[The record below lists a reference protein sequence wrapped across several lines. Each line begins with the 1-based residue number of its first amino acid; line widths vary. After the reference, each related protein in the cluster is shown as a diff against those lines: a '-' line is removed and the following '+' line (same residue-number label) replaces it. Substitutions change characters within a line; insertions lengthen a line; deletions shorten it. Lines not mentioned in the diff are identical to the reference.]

1 MLLNEWYNDVDYDTI
16 ETISWQRHLEEDYD
30 EDDDGNP
37 ISMMLYN
44 IEMTDSDGNT
54 SYFDNL
60 TEEELADELDN
71 FESGKDI
78 YKSIVND
85 TKDKGYENPKEFIN
99 TTPDN
104 INDINSVIKI
114 ASKIWQIVEYVPN
127 SRGYILPNGML
138 LYFGPNIDHMSIS
151 YITGMTIGRFVQ
163 LGAIRCGDN
172 SFELACPPTYEQ
184 KRSLY
189 KLIGGSKNNDI
200 YVDIVKYDLSQPISN
215 NSRQMKMYPD
225 TICSANYNNNN
236 PKLILNQIDNY
247 FQNGIKLGLSYGM
260 SLRGESKKYNKI
272 YRIVENI
279 VKKQLNEIVSP
290 VVWHFCWLDN
300 LLGILQSNSFKL
312 SKSNVDREQFPGV
325 TGFSSKRPY
334 YFCTTRSKSS
344 SDGYSDLVTNDNQ
357 EGFAR
362 IQFDGNALNNI
373 THSKASD
380 YFGERGEPHHGKR
393 AFFNAIKNGKQ
404 QYLNIHNKENERED
418 TIWYHKDKIENIN
431 KYIQRIDICVPN
443 EESFIENKNILF
455 EIDILCQKLNIPFF
469 FYNNVQDFDKQ
480 NTNTMNNKLFNESY
494 LRLTEDEEHST
505 EKIKPTTEWMTKWY
519 DIMNKRLFNG
529 ELGAC
534 ILRPFT
540 TGKGSNGRTLG
551 WFKITASNI
560 KVERST
566 RRIFKSD
573 YYSRQYVDRSS
584 FPSICKPCIELNANY
599 SAPEDS
605 WLNTLVHEMC
615 HYYTYMYG
623 YAPKQGHGP
632 EFREIGAIVSSKSN
646 GLITIQRLASA
657 EEMTHFDLDADIKQ
671 KNQERL
677 DRKKS
682 KLNVCVIILDNKQV
696 RLVTTTSMKLVDEI
710 ANLHNTKNDTL
721 YFGCCHELGL
731 VELLYSKGYR
741 SSMRTYRYWDIS
753 NASWLNILPEY
764 QWNKVIGKCATMEEA
779 LGLENKDEN
788 QPSLAV
794 ANNNKQEETHLG
806 YHIIKD
812 GTGYNLYNTE
822 TKHKTFGNPVEK
834 IWFDNEQNLFCFK
847 NGKFTFIGTPGH
859 WQKYNVQENINRKNM
874 DENTDKIKEAIRKK
888 LQEMID
894 EKINGNGEADSISI
908 SPDMNLGLESPFEIM
923 Q

>member
-1 MLLNEWYNDVDYDTI
+1 MLLNEWYNEVDYDAI

-30 EDDDGNP
+30 EDDEGNP

-71 FESGKDI
+71 FESGEDI

-260 SLRGESKKYNKI
+260 SLRGESKKYNKL

-279 VKKQLNEIVSP
+279 VKKQL
-290 VVWHFCWLDN
+290 
-300 LLGILQSNSFKL
+300 
-312 SKSNVDREQFPGV
+312 
-325 TGFSSKRPY
+325 
-334 YFCTTRSKSS
+334 
-344 SDGYSDLVTNDNQ
+344 
-357 EGFAR
+357 
-362 IQFDGNALNNI
+362 
-373 THSKASD
+373 
-380 YFGERGEPHHGKR
+380 
-393 AFFNAIKNGKQ
+393 
-404 QYLNIHNKENERED
+404 
-418 TIWYHKDKIENIN
+418 
-431 KYIQRIDICVPN
+431 
-443 EESFIENKNILF
+443 
-455 EIDILCQKLNIPFF
+455 F

-480 NTNTMNNKLFNESY
+480 NTNTMNSKLFNESY

-519 DIMNKRLFNG
+519 DIMNQRLFNG

-560 KVERST
+560 KVDRST

-657 EEMTHFDLDADIKQ
+657 EEMTHFDLDANIKQ

-682 KLNVCVIILDNKQV
+682 NLNVCVIILDNKQV

-710 ANLHNTKNDTL
+710 ANLHNTKNDAL
-721 YFGCCHELGL
+721 YFGCSHKTGL
-731 VELLYSKGYR
+731 VDLLYSKGYR

-806 YHIIKD
+806 YNIIKD

-822 TKHKTFGNPVEK
+822 TKRKTFSNPVKK

-847 NGKFTFIGTPGH
+847 NSKFTFIGTPGH
-859 WQKYNVQENINRKNM
+859 WQKYNVQENINHKNM
-874 DENTDKIKEAIRKK
+874 DKNTDKIKEAIRKK

-923 Q
+923 

>member
-1 MLLNEWYNDVDYDTI
+1 MLLNESYNDVDYDAI

-30 EDDDGNP
+30 EDDEGNP

-71 FESGKDI
+71 FESGEDI

-225 TICSANYNNNN
+225 TICSAIYNNSN

-247 FQNGIKLGLSYGM
+247 FQNGIKLGLSSGM
-260 SLRGESKKYNKI
+260 SLRGENKKYNKI

-279 VKKQLNEIVSP
+279 VKKQL
-290 VVWHFCWLDN
+290 
-300 LLGILQSNSFKL
+300 
-312 SKSNVDREQFPGV
+312 
-325 TGFSSKRPY
+325 
-334 YFCTTRSKSS
+334 
-344 SDGYSDLVTNDNQ
+344 
-357 EGFAR
+357 
-362 IQFDGNALNNI
+362 
-373 THSKASD
+373 
-380 YFGERGEPHHGKR
+380 
-393 AFFNAIKNGKQ
+393 
-404 QYLNIHNKENERED
+404 
-418 TIWYHKDKIENIN
+418 
-431 KYIQRIDICVPN
+431 
-443 EESFIENKNILF
+443 
-455 EIDILCQKLNIPFF
+455 F
-469 FYNNVQDFDKQ
+469 FYNSVQDFDKQ

-519 DIMNKRLFNG
+519 DIMNQRLFNG

-560 KVERST
+560 KVDRST

-573 YYSRQYVDRSS
+573 YYSRQYVDKSS

-657 EEMTHFDLDADIKQ
+657 EEMTHFDLDANIKQ

-682 KLNVCVIILDNKQV
+682 NLNVYVIILDNKQV

-721 YFGCCHELGL
+721 YFGCSHETGL
-731 VELLYSKGYR
+731 VDLLYSKGYR

-764 QWNKVIGKCATMEEA
+764 QWYKVIGKCATMEEA

-806 YHIIKD
+806 YNIIKD

-822 TKHKTFGNPVEK
+822 TKRKTFSNPVKK

-847 NGKFTFIGTPGH
+847 NSKFTFIGTPGH
-859 WQKYNVQENINRKNM
+859 WQKYNVQENINHKNM
-874 DENTDKIKEAIRKK
+874 DKNTDKIKEAIRKK

-923 Q
+923 

>member
-1 MLLNEWYNDVDYDTI
+1 MLLNEWYNEVDYDAI

-30 EDDDGNP
+30 EDDEGNP

-54 SYFDNL
+54 SYFVNL

-71 FESGKDI
+71 FESGEDI

-127 SRGYILPNGML
+127 SRGYILPNGTL

-247 FQNGIKLGLSYGM
+247 FQNGIKLGLSSGM
-260 SLRGESKKYNKI
+260 SLRGENKKYNKI

-279 VKKQLNEIVSP
+279 VKKQL
-290 VVWHFCWLDN
+290 
-300 LLGILQSNSFKL
+300 
-312 SKSNVDREQFPGV
+312 
-325 TGFSSKRPY
+325 
-334 YFCTTRSKSS
+334 
-344 SDGYSDLVTNDNQ
+344 
-357 EGFAR
+357 
-362 IQFDGNALNNI
+362 
-373 THSKASD
+373 
-380 YFGERGEPHHGKR
+380 
-393 AFFNAIKNGKQ
+393 
-404 QYLNIHNKENERED
+404 
-418 TIWYHKDKIENIN
+418 
-431 KYIQRIDICVPN
+431 
-443 EESFIENKNILF
+443 
-455 EIDILCQKLNIPFF
+455 F
-469 FYNNVQDFDKQ
+469 FYNSVQDFDKQ

-560 KVERST
+560 KVDRST

-682 KLNVCVIILDNKQV
+682 NLNVCVIILDNKQV

-710 ANLHNTKNDTL
+710 ANLHNTKNNTL
-721 YFGCCHELGL
+721 YFGCSHETGL

-753 NASWLNILPEY
+753 NAPWLNILPEY
-764 QWNKVIGKCATMEEA
+764 QWNKVIGKCATMREA

-822 TKHKTFGNPVEK
+822 TKRKTFGNPVEK

-859 WQKYNVQENINRKNM
+859 WQKYNVQENIKRKNM
-874 DENTDKIKEAIRKK
+874 EENKQRKINRKTDYLNKIVREAIEKVIAEK
-888 LQEMID
+888 TND
-894 EKINGNGEADSISI
+894 EDNSVAI

>member
-1 MLLNEWYNDVDYDTI
+1 MLLNEWYNEVDYDAI

-30 EDDDGNP
+30 EDDEGNP

-71 FESGKDI
+71 FESGEDI

-225 TICSANYNNNN
+225 TICSANYNNSN

-247 FQNGIKLGLSYGM
+247 FQNGIKLGLSSGM
-260 SLRGESKKYNKI
+260 SLRGENKKYNKL

-279 VKKQLNEIVSP
+279 VKKQL
-290 VVWHFCWLDN
+290 
-300 LLGILQSNSFKL
+300 
-312 SKSNVDREQFPGV
+312 
-325 TGFSSKRPY
+325 
-334 YFCTTRSKSS
+334 
-344 SDGYSDLVTNDNQ
+344 
-357 EGFAR
+357 
-362 IQFDGNALNNI
+362 
-373 THSKASD
+373 
-380 YFGERGEPHHGKR
+380 
-393 AFFNAIKNGKQ
+393 
-404 QYLNIHNKENERED
+404 
-418 TIWYHKDKIENIN
+418 
-431 KYIQRIDICVPN
+431 
-443 EESFIENKNILF
+443 
-455 EIDILCQKLNIPFF
+455 F

-560 KVERST
+560 KVDRST

-682 KLNVCVIILDNKQV
+682 NLNVCVIILDNKQV

-721 YFGCCHELGL
+721 YFGCSHETGL

-764 QWNKVIGKCATMEEA
+764 QWIKVIGKCATMEEA

-788 QPSLAV
+788 HPSLAV

-806 YHIIKD
+806 YNIIKD

-822 TKHKTFGNPVEK
+822 TKRKTFGNPVEK

-859 WQKYNVQENINRKNM
+859 WQKYNVQENINHKNM
-874 DENTDKIKEAIRKK
+874 DKNTDKIKEAIRKK

-923 Q
+923 

>member
-1 MLLNEWYNDVDYDTI
+1 MLLNEWYNDVDYDAI

-30 EDDDGNP
+30 EDDEGNP

-71 FESGKDI
+71 FESGEDI
-78 YKSIVND
+78 YQSIVND

-225 TICSANYNNNN
+225 TICSANYNNSN

-247 FQNGIKLGLSYGM
+247 FQNGIKLGLSSGM
-260 SLRGESKKYNKI
+260 SLRGENKKYNKI

-279 VKKQLNEIVSP
+279 VKKQL
-290 VVWHFCWLDN
+290 
-300 LLGILQSNSFKL
+300 
-312 SKSNVDREQFPGV
+312 
-325 TGFSSKRPY
+325 
-334 YFCTTRSKSS
+334 
-344 SDGYSDLVTNDNQ
+344 
-357 EGFAR
+357 
-362 IQFDGNALNNI
+362 
-373 THSKASD
+373 
-380 YFGERGEPHHGKR
+380 
-393 AFFNAIKNGKQ
+393 
-404 QYLNIHNKENERED
+404 
-418 TIWYHKDKIENIN
+418 
-431 KYIQRIDICVPN
+431 
-443 EESFIENKNILF
+443 
-455 EIDILCQKLNIPFF
+455 F

-480 NTNTMNNKLFNESY
+480 HTNTMNNKLFNESY

-560 KVERST
+560 KVDRST

-682 KLNVCVIILDNKQV
+682 NLNVCVIILDNKQV

-721 YFGCCHELGL
+721 YFGCSHETGL

-794 ANNNKQEETHLG
+794 ANNKQEETHLG
-806 YHIIKD
+806 YNIIKD

-822 TKHKTFGNPVEK
+822 TKRKTFGNPVEK

-859 WQKYNVQENINRKNM
+859 WQKYNVQENINHKNM
-874 DENTDKIKEAIRKK
+874 DKNTDKIKEAIRKK

>member
-1 MLLNEWYNDVDYDTI
+1 MLLNEWYNDVDYDAI

-30 EDDDGNP
+30 EDDEGNP

-71 FESGKDI
+71 FESGEDI

-200 YVDIVKYDLSQPISN
+200 YVDIVKYDLSQPVSN

-225 TICSANYNNNN
+225 TICSAIYNNSN

-247 FQNGIKLGLSYGM
+247 FQNGIKLGLSSGM
-260 SLRGESKKYNKI
+260 SLRGENKKYNKI

-279 VKKQLNEIVSP
+279 VKKQL
-290 VVWHFCWLDN
+290 
-300 LLGILQSNSFKL
+300 
-312 SKSNVDREQFPGV
+312 
-325 TGFSSKRPY
+325 
-334 YFCTTRSKSS
+334 
-344 SDGYSDLVTNDNQ
+344 
-357 EGFAR
+357 
-362 IQFDGNALNNI
+362 
-373 THSKASD
+373 
-380 YFGERGEPHHGKR
+380 
-393 AFFNAIKNGKQ
+393 
-404 QYLNIHNKENERED
+404 
-418 TIWYHKDKIENIN
+418 
-431 KYIQRIDICVPN
+431 
-443 EESFIENKNILF
+443 
-455 EIDILCQKLNIPFF
+455 F
-469 FYNNVQDFDKQ
+469 FYNSVQDFDKQ

-560 KVERST
+560 KVDRST

-682 KLNVCVIILDNKQV
+682 NLNVCVIILDNKQV

-721 YFGCCHELGL
+721 YFGCSHETGL

-788 QPSLAV
+788 HPSLAV

-834 IWFDNEQNLFCFK
+834 IWFDNGQNLFYFK

-859 WQKYNVQENINRKNM
+859 WQKYNVQENINHKNM
-874 DENTDKIKEAIRKK
+874 DKNTDKIKEAIRKK

-908 SPDMNLGLESPFEIM
+908 SPDMNLGLE
-923 Q
+923 

>member
-1 MLLNEWYNDVDYDTI
+1 MLLNEWYNEVDYDAI

-30 EDDDGNP
+30 EDDEGNP

-71 FESGKDI
+71 FVSGEDI

-184 KRSLY
+184 KRSLF

-225 TICSANYNNNN
+225 TICSAIYNNSN

-247 FQNGIKLGLSYGM
+247 FQNGIKLGLSSGM
-260 SLRGESKKYNKI
+260 SLRGENKKYNKI

-279 VKKQLNEIVSP
+279 VKKQL
-290 VVWHFCWLDN
+290 
-300 LLGILQSNSFKL
+300 
-312 SKSNVDREQFPGV
+312 
-325 TGFSSKRPY
+325 
-334 YFCTTRSKSS
+334 
-344 SDGYSDLVTNDNQ
+344 
-357 EGFAR
+357 
-362 IQFDGNALNNI
+362 
-373 THSKASD
+373 
-380 YFGERGEPHHGKR
+380 
-393 AFFNAIKNGKQ
+393 
-404 QYLNIHNKENERED
+404 
-418 TIWYHKDKIENIN
+418 
-431 KYIQRIDICVPN
+431 
-443 EESFIENKNILF
+443 
-455 EIDILCQKLNIPFF
+455 F
-469 FYNNVQDFDKQ
+469 FYNSVQDFDKQ

-560 KVERST
+560 KVDRST

-682 KLNVCVIILDNKQV
+682 NLNVCVIILDNKQV

-710 ANLHNTKNDTL
+710 ANLHNTKNNTL
-721 YFGCCHELGL
+721 YFGCSHETGL

-764 QWNKVIGKCATMEEA
+764 QWIKVIGKCATMEEA

-788 QPSLAV
+788 HPSLAV

-806 YHIIKD
+806 YNIIKD

-822 TKHKTFGNPVEK
+822 TKRKTFGNPVEK

-859 WQKYNVQENINRKNM
+859 WQKYNVQENINHKNM
-874 DENTDKIKEAIRKK
+874 DKNTDKIKEAIRKK
-888 LQEMID
+888 LREMID

>member
-1 MLLNEWYNDVDYDTI
+1 MLLNEWYNDVDYDAI
-16 ETISWQRHLEEDYD
+16 ETISWQRHLEEDCD
-30 EDDDGNP
+30 EDDEGNP

-71 FESGKDI
+71 FESGEDI

-99 TTPDN
+99 TTPDD

-279 VKKQLNEIVSP
+279 VKKQL
-290 VVWHFCWLDN
+290 
-300 LLGILQSNSFKL
+300 
-312 SKSNVDREQFPGV
+312 
-325 TGFSSKRPY
+325 
-334 YFCTTRSKSS
+334 
-344 SDGYSDLVTNDNQ
+344 
-357 EGFAR
+357 
-362 IQFDGNALNNI
+362 
-373 THSKASD
+373 
-380 YFGERGEPHHGKR
+380 
-393 AFFNAIKNGKQ
+393 
-404 QYLNIHNKENERED
+404 
-418 TIWYHKDKIENIN
+418 
-431 KYIQRIDICVPN
+431 
-443 EESFIENKNILF
+443 
-455 EIDILCQKLNIPFF
+455 F
-469 FYNNVQDFDKQ
+469 FYNSVQDFDKQ

-519 DIMNKRLFNG
+519 DIMNQRLFNG

-560 KVERST
+560 KVDRST

-682 KLNVCVIILDNKQV
+682 NLNVCVIILDNKQV

-710 ANLHNTKNDTL
+710 ANLHNTKNNTL
-721 YFGCCHELGL
+721 YFGCSHETGL

-822 TKHKTFGNPVEK
+822 TKRKTFGNPVEK

-859 WQKYNVQENINRKNM
+859 WQKYNVQENINHKNM
-874 DENTDKIKEAIRKK
+874 DKNTDKIKEAIRKK

-923 Q
+923 

>member
-1 MLLNEWYNDVDYDTI
+1 MLLNEWYNEVDYDAI

-30 EDDDGNP
+30 EDDEGNP

-71 FESGKDI
+71 FERGEDI

-247 FQNGIKLGLSYGM
+247 FQNGIKLGLSSGM
-260 SLRGESKKYNKI
+260 SLRGENKKYNKI
-272 YRIVENI
+272 YHMVENI
-279 VKKQLNEIVSP
+279 VKKQL
-290 VVWHFCWLDN
+290 
-300 LLGILQSNSFKL
+300 
-312 SKSNVDREQFPGV
+312 
-325 TGFSSKRPY
+325 
-334 YFCTTRSKSS
+334 
-344 SDGYSDLVTNDNQ
+344 
-357 EGFAR
+357 
-362 IQFDGNALNNI
+362 
-373 THSKASD
+373 
-380 YFGERGEPHHGKR
+380 
-393 AFFNAIKNGKQ
+393 
-404 QYLNIHNKENERED
+404 
-418 TIWYHKDKIENIN
+418 
-431 KYIQRIDICVPN
+431 
-443 EESFIENKNILF
+443 
-455 EIDILCQKLNIPFF
+455 F
-469 FYNNVQDFDKQ
+469 FYNSVQDFDKQ

-505 EKIKPTTEWMTKWY
+505 EKMKPTTEWMTKWY

-560 KVERST
+560 KVDRST

-682 KLNVCVIILDNKQV
+682 NLNVCVIILDNKQV

-721 YFGCCHELGL
+721 YFGCSHETGL

-788 QPSLAV
+788 HPSLAV

-806 YHIIKD
+806 YNIIKD

-822 TKHKTFGNPVEK
+822 TKRKTFGNPVEK

-859 WQKYNVQENINRKNM
+859 WQKYNVQENINHKNM
-874 DENTDKIKEAIRKK
+874 DKNTDKIKEAIRKK
-888 LQEMID
+888 LREMID

>member
-1 MLLNEWYNDVDYDTI
+1 MLLNEWYNEVDYDAI

-30 EDDDGNP
+30 EDDEGNP

-71 FESGKDI
+71 FESGEDI

-215 NSRQMKMYPD
+215 NSHQMKMYPD
-225 TICSANYNNNN
+225 TICSANYNNSN

-247 FQNGIKLGLSYGM
+247 FQNGIKLGLSSGM
-260 SLRGESKKYNKI
+260 SLRGENKKYNKI

-279 VKKQLNEIVSP
+279 VKKQL
-290 VVWHFCWLDN
+290 
-300 LLGILQSNSFKL
+300 
-312 SKSNVDREQFPGV
+312 
-325 TGFSSKRPY
+325 
-334 YFCTTRSKSS
+334 
-344 SDGYSDLVTNDNQ
+344 
-357 EGFAR
+357 
-362 IQFDGNALNNI
+362 
-373 THSKASD
+373 
-380 YFGERGEPHHGKR
+380 
-393 AFFNAIKNGKQ
+393 
-404 QYLNIHNKENERED
+404 
-418 TIWYHKDKIENIN
+418 
-431 KYIQRIDICVPN
+431 
-443 EESFIENKNILF
+443 
-455 EIDILCQKLNIPFF
+455 F
-469 FYNNVQDFDKQ
+469 FYNSVQDFDKQ

-560 KVERST
+560 KVDRST

-657 EEMTHFDLDADIKQ
+657 EEMTHFDLDANIKQ

-682 KLNVCVIILDNKQV
+682 NLNVCVIILDNKQV

-721 YFGCCHELGL
+721 YFGCSHETGL

-788 QPSLAV
+788 HPSLAV

-806 YHIIKD
+806 YNIIKD

-822 TKHKTFGNPVEK
+822 TKRKTFGNPVEK

-859 WQKYNVQENINRKNM
+859 WQKYNVQENINHKNM
-874 DENTDKIKEAIRKK
+874 DKNTDKIKEAIRKK

>member
-1 MLLNEWYNDVDYDTI
+1 MLLNESYNDVDYDAI

-30 EDDDGNP
+30 EDDEGNT

-71 FESGKDI
+71 FESGEDI

-104 INDINSVIKI
+104 INDINSVIEI

-225 TICSANYNNNN
+225 TICSAIYNNSN

-247 FQNGIKLGLSYGM
+247 FQNGIKLGLSSGM

-279 VKKQLNEIVSP
+279 VKKQL
-290 VVWHFCWLDN
+290 
-300 LLGILQSNSFKL
+300 
-312 SKSNVDREQFPGV
+312 
-325 TGFSSKRPY
+325 
-334 YFCTTRSKSS
+334 
-344 SDGYSDLVTNDNQ
+344 
-357 EGFAR
+357 
-362 IQFDGNALNNI
+362 
-373 THSKASD
+373 
-380 YFGERGEPHHGKR
+380 
-393 AFFNAIKNGKQ
+393 
-404 QYLNIHNKENERED
+404 
-418 TIWYHKDKIENIN
+418 
-431 KYIQRIDICVPN
+431 
-443 EESFIENKNILF
+443 
-455 EIDILCQKLNIPFF
+455 F

-480 NTNTMNNKLFNESY
+480 NTNTMNSKLFNESY

-519 DIMNKRLFNG
+519 DIMNQRLFNG

-560 KVERST
+560 KVDRST

-657 EEMTHFDLDADIKQ
+657 EEMTHFDLDANIKQ

-682 KLNVCVIILDNKQV
+682 NLNVCVIILDNKQV

-721 YFGCCHELGL
+721 YFGCSHETGL
-731 VELLYSKGYR
+731 VDLLYSKGYR

-812 GTGYNLYNTE
+812 GTGYNLYSTE
-822 TKHKTFGNPVEK
+822 TKHKTFGHPVEK

-859 WQKYNVQENINRKNM
+859 WQKYNVQENINHKNM
-874 DENTDKIKEAIRKK
+874 DKNTDKIKEAIRKK

-923 Q
+923 

>member
-1 MLLNEWYNDVDYDTI
+1 MLLNEWYNEVDYDAI

-30 EDDDGNP
+30 EDDEGNP

-71 FESGKDI
+71 FESGEDI

-279 VKKQLNEIVSP
+279 VKKQL
-290 VVWHFCWLDN
+290 
-300 LLGILQSNSFKL
+300 
-312 SKSNVDREQFPGV
+312 
-325 TGFSSKRPY
+325 
-334 YFCTTRSKSS
+334 
-344 SDGYSDLVTNDNQ
+344 
-357 EGFAR
+357 
-362 IQFDGNALNNI
+362 
-373 THSKASD
+373 
-380 YFGERGEPHHGKR
+380 
-393 AFFNAIKNGKQ
+393 
-404 QYLNIHNKENERED
+404 
-418 TIWYHKDKIENIN
+418 
-431 KYIQRIDICVPN
+431 
-443 EESFIENKNILF
+443 
-455 EIDILCQKLNIPFF
+455 F
-469 FYNNVQDFDKQ
+469 FYNSVQDFDKQ

-494 LRLTEDEEHST
+494 LRLSEDEEHST

-560 KVERST
+560 KVDRST

-682 KLNVCVIILDNKQV
+682 NLNVCVIILDNKQV

-721 YFGCCHELGL
+721 YFGCSHETGL

-788 QPSLAV
+788 HPSLAV

-806 YHIIKD
+806 YNIIKD

-822 TKHKTFGNPVEK
+822 TKHKTFGHPVEK

-859 WQKYNVQENINRKNM
+859 WQKYNVQENINHKNM
-874 DENTDKIKEAIRKK
+874 DKNTDKIKEAIRKK

>member
-1 MLLNEWYNDVDYDTI
+1 MLLNEWYNEVDYDAI

-30 EDDDGNP
+30 EDDEGNP

-71 FESGKDI
+71 FESGEDI

-104 INDINSVIKI
+104 INDINSVIEI

-200 YVDIVKYDLSQPISN
+200 YVDIVKYDLSQPVSN

-225 TICSANYNNNN
+225 TICSAIYNNNN

-247 FQNGIKLGLSYGM
+247 FQNGIKLGLSSGM
-260 SLRGESKKYNKI
+260 SLRGENKKYNKI

-279 VKKQLNEIVSP
+279 VKKQL
-290 VVWHFCWLDN
+290 
-300 LLGILQSNSFKL
+300 
-312 SKSNVDREQFPGV
+312 
-325 TGFSSKRPY
+325 
-334 YFCTTRSKSS
+334 
-344 SDGYSDLVTNDNQ
+344 
-357 EGFAR
+357 
-362 IQFDGNALNNI
+362 
-373 THSKASD
+373 
-380 YFGERGEPHHGKR
+380 
-393 AFFNAIKNGKQ
+393 
-404 QYLNIHNKENERED
+404 
-418 TIWYHKDKIENIN
+418 
-431 KYIQRIDICVPN
+431 
-443 EESFIENKNILF
+443 
-455 EIDILCQKLNIPFF
+455 F

-573 YYSRQYVDRSS
+573 YYSKRYVDRSS

-599 SAPEDS
+599 SAPENS

-682 KLNVCVIILDNKQV
+682 NLNVCVIILDNKQV

-721 YFGCCHELGL
+721 YFGCSHETGL

-812 GTGYNLYNTE
+812 GTGYNLYNT
-822 TKHKTFGNPVEK
+822 KQNIRLLAIQLRRYGLIMSKIYFVLKTVS
-834 IWFDNEQNLFCFK
+834 L
-847 NGKFTFIGTPGH
+847 
-859 WQKYNVQENINRKNM
+859 
-874 DENTDKIKEAIRKK
+874 
-888 LQEMID
+888 L
-894 EKINGNGEADSISI
+894 S
-908 SPDMNLGLESPFEIM
+908 
-923 Q
+923 

>member
-1 MLLNEWYNDVDYDTI
+1 MLLNESYNDVDYDAI

-30 EDDDGNP
+30 EDDEGNP

-71 FESGKDI
+71 FESGEDI
-78 YKSIVND
+78 YKSIVTD

-104 INDINSVIKI
+104 INDINSVIEI

-200 YVDIVKYDLSQPISN
+200 YVDIVKYDLSQPVSN

-225 TICSANYNNNN
+225 TICSANYNNSN

-247 FQNGIKLGLSYGM
+247 FQNGIKLGLSSGM
-260 SLRGESKKYNKI
+260 SLRGENKKYNKI

-279 VKKQLNEIVSP
+279 VKKQL
-290 VVWHFCWLDN
+290 FL
-300 LLGILQSNSFKL
+300 
-312 SKSNVDREQFPGV
+312 
-325 TGFSSKRPY
+325 
-334 YFCTTRSKSS
+334 
-344 SDGYSDLVTNDNQ
+344 
-357 EGFAR
+357 
-362 IQFDGNALNNI
+362 
-373 THSKASD
+373 
-380 YFGERGEPHHGKR
+380 
-393 AFFNAIKNGKQ
+393 
-404 QYLNIHNKENERED
+404 
-418 TIWYHKDKIENIN
+418 
-431 KYIQRIDICVPN
+431 
-443 EESFIENKNILF
+443 
-455 EIDILCQKLNIPFF
+455 
-469 FYNNVQDFDKQ
+469 YNNVQDFDKQ
-480 NTNTMNNKLFNESY
+480 HTNTMNNKLFNESY

-519 DIMNKRLFNG
+519 DIMNQRLFNG

-560 KVERST
+560 KVDRST

-657 EEMTHFDLDADIKQ
+657 EEMTHFDLDANIKQ

-682 KLNVCVIILDNKQV
+682 NLNVCVIILDNKQV

-721 YFGCCHELGL
+721 YFGCSHETGL
-731 VELLYSKGYR
+731 VDLLYSKGYR

-812 GTGYNLYNTE
+812 GTGYNLYSTE
-822 TKHKTFGNPVEK
+822 TKHKTFGHPVEK

-859 WQKYNVQENINRKNM
+859 WQKYNVQENINHKNM
-874 DENTDKIKEAIRKK
+874 DKNTDKIKEAIRKK

-923 Q
+923 

>member
-1 MLLNEWYNDVDYDTI
+1 MLLNEWYNEVDYDAI

-30 EDDDGNP
+30 EDDEGNP

-71 FESGKDI
+71 FESGEDI

-279 VKKQLNEIVSP
+279 VKKQL
-290 VVWHFCWLDN
+290 
-300 LLGILQSNSFKL
+300 
-312 SKSNVDREQFPGV
+312 
-325 TGFSSKRPY
+325 
-334 YFCTTRSKSS
+334 
-344 SDGYSDLVTNDNQ
+344 
-357 EGFAR
+357 
-362 IQFDGNALNNI
+362 
-373 THSKASD
+373 
-380 YFGERGEPHHGKR
+380 
-393 AFFNAIKNGKQ
+393 
-404 QYLNIHNKENERED
+404 
-418 TIWYHKDKIENIN
+418 
-431 KYIQRIDICVPN
+431 
-443 EESFIENKNILF
+443 
-455 EIDILCQKLNIPFF
+455 F
-469 FYNNVQDFDKQ
+469 FYNSVQDFDKQ
-480 NTNTMNNKLFNESY
+480 NTNTMNNKLSNESY

-529 ELGAC
+529 ELGDC

-560 KVERST
+560 KVDRST

-599 SAPEDS
+599 SASEDS

-682 KLNVCVIILDNKQV
+682 NLNVCVIILDNKQV

-721 YFGCCHELGL
+721 YFGCSHETGL

-788 QPSLAV
+788 HPSLAV

-806 YHIIKD
+806 YNIIKD

-822 TKHKTFGNPVEK
+822 TKRKTFGNPVEK

-859 WQKYNVQENINRKNM
+859 WQKYNVQENINHKNM
-874 DENTDKIKEAIRKK
+874 DKNTDKIKEAIRKK

>member
-1 MLLNEWYNDVDYDTI
+1 MFLNEWYNEVDYDAI
-16 ETISWQRHLEEDYD
+16 ETISWQRHLKEDYD
-30 EDDDGNP
+30 EDDEGNP

-71 FESGKDI
+71 FESGEDI

-104 INDINSVIKI
+104 INDINSVIEI

-247 FQNGIKLGLSYGM
+247 FQNGIKLGLSSGM
-260 SLRGESKKYNKI
+260 SLRGENKKYNKI

-279 VKKQLNEIVSP
+279 VKKQL
-290 VVWHFCWLDN
+290 
-300 LLGILQSNSFKL
+300 
-312 SKSNVDREQFPGV
+312 
-325 TGFSSKRPY
+325 
-334 YFCTTRSKSS
+334 
-344 SDGYSDLVTNDNQ
+344 
-357 EGFAR
+357 
-362 IQFDGNALNNI
+362 
-373 THSKASD
+373 
-380 YFGERGEPHHGKR
+380 
-393 AFFNAIKNGKQ
+393 
-404 QYLNIHNKENERED
+404 
-418 TIWYHKDKIENIN
+418 
-431 KYIQRIDICVPN
+431 
-443 EESFIENKNILF
+443 
-455 EIDILCQKLNIPFF
+455 F
-469 FYNNVQDFDKQ
+469 FYNSVQDFDKQ

-519 DIMNKRLFNG
+519 DIMNQRLFNG

-560 KVERST
+560 KVDRST

-657 EEMTHFDLDADIKQ
+657 EEMTHFDLDANIKQ

-682 KLNVCVIILDNKQV
+682 NLNVCVIILDNKQV

-721 YFGCCHELGL
+721 YFGCSHETGL

-812 GTGYNLYNTE
+812 GTGYNLYSTE
-822 TKHKTFGNPVEK
+822 TKHMTFGHPVEK

-859 WQKYNVQENINRKNM
+859 WQKYNVQENINHKNM
-874 DENTDKIKEAIRKK
+874 DKNTDKIKEAIRKK

>member
-1 MLLNEWYNDVDYDTI
+1 MLLNEWYNDVDYDAI

-30 EDDDGNP
+30 EDDEGNP

-71 FESGKDI
+71 FESGEDI

-85 TKDKGYENPKEFIN
+85 TKNKGYENPKEFIN

-225 TICSANYNNNN
+225 TICSAIYNNNN

-247 FQNGIKLGLSYGM
+247 FQNGIKLGLSSGM
-260 SLRGESKKYNKI
+260 SLRGENKKYNKI

-279 VKKQLNEIVSP
+279 VKKQL
-290 VVWHFCWLDN
+290 
-300 LLGILQSNSFKL
+300 
-312 SKSNVDREQFPGV
+312 
-325 TGFSSKRPY
+325 
-334 YFCTTRSKSS
+334 
-344 SDGYSDLVTNDNQ
+344 
-357 EGFAR
+357 
-362 IQFDGNALNNI
+362 
-373 THSKASD
+373 
-380 YFGERGEPHHGKR
+380 
-393 AFFNAIKNGKQ
+393 
-404 QYLNIHNKENERED
+404 
-418 TIWYHKDKIENIN
+418 
-431 KYIQRIDICVPN
+431 
-443 EESFIENKNILF
+443 
-455 EIDILCQKLNIPFF
+455 
-469 FYNNVQDFDKQ
+469 
-480 NTNTMNNKLFNESY
+480 NESY

-560 KVERST
+560 KVDRST

-682 KLNVCVIILDNKQV
+682 NLNVCVIILDNKQV

-710 ANLHNTKNDTL
+710 ANLHNTKNNTL
-721 YFGCCHELGL
+721 YFGCSHETGL
-731 VELLYSKGYR
+731 VDLLYSKGYR

-764 QWNKVIGKCATMEEA
+764 QWNKVIGKCATIEEA

-788 QPSLAV
+788 HPSLAV

-822 TKHKTFGNPVEK
+822 TKRKTFGNPVEK

-859 WQKYNVQENINRKNM
+859 WQKYNVQENINHKNM
-874 DENTDKIKEAIRKK
+874 DKNTDKIKEAIRKK
-888 LQEMID
+888 LREIID

-923 Q
+923 

>member
-1 MLLNEWYNDVDYDTI
+1 MLLNEWYNEVDYDAI

-30 EDDDGNP
+30 EDDEGNP

-71 FESGKDI
+71 FERGEVI

-247 FQNGIKLGLSYGM
+247 FQNGIKLGLSSGM
-260 SLRGESKKYNKI
+260 SLRGENKKYNKI

-279 VKKQLNEIVSP
+279 VKKQL
-290 VVWHFCWLDN
+290 
-300 LLGILQSNSFKL
+300 
-312 SKSNVDREQFPGV
+312 
-325 TGFSSKRPY
+325 
-334 YFCTTRSKSS
+334 
-344 SDGYSDLVTNDNQ
+344 
-357 EGFAR
+357 
-362 IQFDGNALNNI
+362 
-373 THSKASD
+373 
-380 YFGERGEPHHGKR
+380 
-393 AFFNAIKNGKQ
+393 
-404 QYLNIHNKENERED
+404 
-418 TIWYHKDKIENIN
+418 
-431 KYIQRIDICVPN
+431 
-443 EESFIENKNILF
+443 
-455 EIDILCQKLNIPFF
+455 F

-480 NTNTMNNKLFNESY
+480 HTNTMNNKLFNESY

-560 KVERST
+560 KVDRST

-657 EEMTHFDLDADIKQ
+657 EEMTHFDLDANIKQ

-682 KLNVCVIILDNKQV
+682 NLNVCVIILDNKQV

-721 YFGCCHELGL
+721 YFGCSHETGL
-731 VELLYSKGYR
+731 VDLLYSKGYR

-764 QWNKVIGKCATMEEA
+764 QWIKVIGKCATMEEA

-806 YHIIKD
+806 YNIIKD

-822 TKHKTFGNPVEK
+822 TKRKTFGNPVEK

-859 WQKYNVQENINRKNM
+859 WQKYNVQENINHKNM
-874 DENTDKIKEAIRKK
+874 DKNTDKIKEAIRKK

-923 Q
+923 

>member
-1 MLLNEWYNDVDYDTI
+1 MLLNEWYNEVDYDAI

-30 EDDDGNP
+30 EDDEGNP

-71 FESGKDI
+71 FESGEDI

-279 VKKQLNEIVSP
+279 VKKQL
-290 VVWHFCWLDN
+290 
-300 LLGILQSNSFKL
+300 
-312 SKSNVDREQFPGV
+312 
-325 TGFSSKRPY
+325 
-334 YFCTTRSKSS
+334 
-344 SDGYSDLVTNDNQ
+344 
-357 EGFAR
+357 
-362 IQFDGNALNNI
+362 
-373 THSKASD
+373 
-380 YFGERGEPHHGKR
+380 
-393 AFFNAIKNGKQ
+393 
-404 QYLNIHNKENERED
+404 
-418 TIWYHKDKIENIN
+418 
-431 KYIQRIDICVPN
+431 
-443 EESFIENKNILF
+443 
-455 EIDILCQKLNIPFF
+455 F
-469 FYNNVQDFDKQ
+469 FYNSVQDFDKQ

-560 KVERST
+560 KVDRST

-682 KLNVCVIILDNKQV
+682 NLNVCVIILDNKQV

-721 YFGCCHELGL
+721 YFGCSHKTGL
-731 VELLYSKGYR
+731 VDLLYSKGYR

-788 QPSLAV
+788 HPSLAV

-806 YHIIKD
+806 YNIIKD

-822 TKHKTFGNPVEK
+822 TKRKTFGNPVEK

-859 WQKYNVQENINRKNM
+859 WQKYNVQENINHKNM
-874 DENTDKIKEAIRKK
+874 DKNTDKIKEAIRKK

>member
-1 MLLNEWYNDVDYDTI
+1 MLLNEWYNDVDYDAI
-16 ETISWQRHLEEDYD
+16 ETITWQRHFEEDYD
-30 EDDDGNP
+30 EDDEGNP

-71 FESGKDI
+71 FESGEDI
-78 YKSIVND
+78 YKSIVSD

-138 LYFGPNIDHMSIS
+138 LYFGPSIDHMSIS

-225 TICSANYNNNN
+225 TICSANYSNNN

-279 VKKQLNEIVSP
+279 VKKQLNEIASP

-300 LLGILQSNSFKL
+300 LLGILQSNSFEL

-373 THSKASD
+373 THGKASD

-393 AFFNAIKNGKQ
+393 AFFNAIKNGKK
-404 QYLNIHNKENERED
+404 QYLHIHNKENERED

-443 EESFIENKNILF
+443 EQSFNENKNILN
-455 EIDILCQKLNIPFF
+455 EIVILCQKLNIPFF
-469 FYNNVQDFDKQ
+469 FYNNIQDFDKQ
-480 NTNTMNNKLFNESY
+480 NMNTMNNKLFNESY

-540 TGKGSNGRTLG
+540 TGKGSNGSTLG

-560 KVERST
+560 KVDRAT

-623 YAPKQGHGP
+623 YAPKQGHGR
-632 EFREIGAIVSSKSN
+632 EFREIASVVSSKSN
-646 GLITIQRLASA
+646 GTITIQRLASA
-657 EEMTHFDLDADIKQ
+657 EEMTTYDLDDDIKA
-671 KNQERL
+671 KNQARA

-682 KLNVCVIILDNKQV
+682 NLIVLLIVMDNGQV
-696 RLVTTTSMKLVDEI
+696 RLISTTSEALFSKIGD
-710 ANLHNTKNDTL
+710 LHSAKNDTRF
-721 YFGCCHELGL
+721 FGTSNDINLINFIF
-731 VELLYSKGYR
+731 SKGFTAT
-741 SSMRTYRYWDIS
+741 MRTYRFWDITEMP
-753 NASWLNILPEY
+753 WLNELPKY
-764 QWNKVIGKCATMEEA
+764 KWYRYFGSCNTLAEA
-779 LGLENKDEN
+779 LGIEKETPYTEN
-788 QPSLAV
+788 QT
-794 ANNNKQEETHLG
+794 NNTDNSSEENNLG
-806 YHIIKD
+806 YKIIQD
-812 GTGYNLYNTE
+812 GGGYNLYNTE
-822 TKHKTFGNPVEK
+822 TKRKTFGNPVEK
-834 IWFDNEQNLFCFK
+834 IWFNNEQNLFCFK
-847 NGKFTFIGTPGH
+847 NGKFNFIGMPGH
-859 WQKYNVQENINRKNM
+859 WQKYNMQENINRKNM

-894 EKINGNGEADSISI
+894 EKINGNGEADDSISI

-923 Q
+923 

>member
-1 MLLNEWYNDVDYDTI
+1 MLLNEWYNEVDYDAI

-30 EDDDGNP
+30 EDDEGNP

-71 FESGKDI
+71 FESGEDI

-127 SRGYILPNGML
+127 SRCYILPNGML

-215 NSRQMKMYPD
+215 NSHQMKMYPD

-260 SLRGESKKYNKI
+260 SLRDESKKYNKI

-279 VKKQLNEIVSP
+279 VKKQLNE
-290 VVWHFCWLDN
+290 
-300 LLGILQSNSFKL
+300 
-312 SKSNVDREQFPGV
+312 
-325 TGFSSKRPY
+325 
-334 YFCTTRSKSS
+334 
-344 SDGYSDLVTNDNQ
+344 
-357 EGFAR
+357 
-362 IQFDGNALNNI
+362 
-373 THSKASD
+373 
-380 YFGERGEPHHGKR
+380 
-393 AFFNAIKNGKQ
+393 
-404 QYLNIHNKENERED
+404 
-418 TIWYHKDKIENIN
+418 
-431 KYIQRIDICVPN
+431 
-443 EESFIENKNILF
+443 
-455 EIDILCQKLNIPFF
+455 
-469 FYNNVQDFDKQ
+469 
-480 NTNTMNNKLFNESY
+480 SY
-494 LRLTEDEEHST
+494 LRITEDEEHST

-560 KVERST
+560 KVDRST

-657 EEMTHFDLDADIKQ
+657 EEMTHFDLDANIKQ

-682 KLNVCVIILDNKQV
+682 NLNVCVIILDNKQV

-721 YFGCCHELGL
+721 YFGCSHETGL
-731 VELLYSKGYR
+731 VDLLYSKGYR

-764 QWNKVIGKCATMEEA
+764 QWNKVIGKCATIEEA

-812 GTGYNLYNTE
+812 GTGYNLYSTE
-822 TKHKTFGNPVEK
+822 TKHKTFGHPVEK

-859 WQKYNVQENINRKNM
+859 WQKYNVQENINHKNM
-874 DENTDKIKEAIRKK
+874 DKNTDKIKEAIRKK

-923 Q
+923 

>member
-1 MLLNEWYNDVDYDTI
+1 MLLNEWYNEVDYDAI

-30 EDDDGNP
+30 EDDEGNP

-71 FESGKDI
+71 FESGEDI

-279 VKKQLNEIVSP
+279 VKKQL
-290 VVWHFCWLDN
+290 
-300 LLGILQSNSFKL
+300 
-312 SKSNVDREQFPGV
+312 
-325 TGFSSKRPY
+325 
-334 YFCTTRSKSS
+334 
-344 SDGYSDLVTNDNQ
+344 
-357 EGFAR
+357 
-362 IQFDGNALNNI
+362 
-373 THSKASD
+373 
-380 YFGERGEPHHGKR
+380 
-393 AFFNAIKNGKQ
+393 
-404 QYLNIHNKENERED
+404 
-418 TIWYHKDKIENIN
+418 
-431 KYIQRIDICVPN
+431 
-443 EESFIENKNILF
+443 
-455 EIDILCQKLNIPFF
+455 F
-469 FYNNVQDFDKQ
+469 FYNSVQDFDKQ
-480 NTNTMNNKLFNESY
+480 NTNTMNNKLSNESY

-529 ELGAC
+529 ELGDC

-560 KVERST
+560 KVDRST

-682 KLNVCVIILDNKQV
+682 NLNVCVIILDNKQV

-710 ANLHNTKNDTL
+710 ANLHNTKNNTL
-721 YFGCCHELGL
+721 YFGCSHETGL

-764 QWNKVIGKCATMEEA
+764 QWIKVIGKCATMEEA

-788 QPSLAV
+788 HPSLAV

-806 YHIIKD
+806 YNIIKD

-822 TKHKTFGNPVEK
+822 TKRKTFGNPVEK

-859 WQKYNVQENINRKNM
+859 WQKYNVQENINHKNM
-874 DENTDKIKEAIRKK
+874 DKNTDKIKEAIRKK

>member
-1 MLLNEWYNDVDYDTI
+1 MLLNESYNDVNYDAI

-30 EDDDGNP
+30 EDDEGNP

-71 FESGKDI
+71 FESGEDI

-104 INDINSVIKI
+104 INDINSVIEI

-200 YVDIVKYDLSQPISN
+200 YVDIVKYDLSQPVSN

-225 TICSANYNNNN
+225 TICSANYNNSN

-247 FQNGIKLGLSYGM
+247 FQNGIKLGLSSGM
-260 SLRGESKKYNKI
+260 SLRGENKKYNKI

-279 VKKQLNEIVSP
+279 VKKQL
-290 VVWHFCWLDN
+290 
-300 LLGILQSNSFKL
+300 
-312 SKSNVDREQFPGV
+312 
-325 TGFSSKRPY
+325 
-334 YFCTTRSKSS
+334 
-344 SDGYSDLVTNDNQ
+344 
-357 EGFAR
+357 
-362 IQFDGNALNNI
+362 
-373 THSKASD
+373 
-380 YFGERGEPHHGKR
+380 
-393 AFFNAIKNGKQ
+393 
-404 QYLNIHNKENERED
+404 
-418 TIWYHKDKIENIN
+418 
-431 KYIQRIDICVPN
+431 
-443 EESFIENKNILF
+443 
-455 EIDILCQKLNIPFF
+455 F

-480 NTNTMNNKLFNESY
+480 HTNTMNNKLFNESY

-505 EKIKPTTEWMTKWY
+505 EKMKPTTEWMTKWY
-519 DIMNKRLFNG
+519 DIMNQRLFNG

-560 KVERST
+560 KVDRST

-657 EEMTHFDLDADIKQ
+657 EEMTHFDLDANIKQ

-682 KLNVCVIILDNKQV
+682 NLNVCIIILDNKQV

-721 YFGCCHELGL
+721 YFGCSHETGL
-731 VELLYSKGYR
+731 VDLLYSKGYR

-812 GTGYNLYNTE
+812 GTGYNLYSTE
-822 TKHKTFGNPVEK
+822 TKHKTFGHPVEK

-859 WQKYNVQENINRKNM
+859 WQKYNVQENINHKNM
-874 DENTDKIKEAIRKK
+874 DKNTDKIKEAIRKK

-923 Q
+923 

>member
-1 MLLNEWYNDVDYDTI
+1 MINEDKIYKIVSNLFEDLSRYKASLNEWYNDVDYDAI

-30 EDDDGNP
+30 EDDEGNP

-71 FESGKDI
+71 FERGEDI

-247 FQNGIKLGLSYGM
+247 FQNGIKLGLSSGM
-260 SLRGESKKYNKI
+260 SLRGENKKYNKI

-279 VKKQLNEIVSP
+279 VKKQL
-290 VVWHFCWLDN
+290 
-300 LLGILQSNSFKL
+300 
-312 SKSNVDREQFPGV
+312 
-325 TGFSSKRPY
+325 
-334 YFCTTRSKSS
+334 
-344 SDGYSDLVTNDNQ
+344 
-357 EGFAR
+357 
-362 IQFDGNALNNI
+362 
-373 THSKASD
+373 
-380 YFGERGEPHHGKR
+380 
-393 AFFNAIKNGKQ
+393 
-404 QYLNIHNKENERED
+404 
-418 TIWYHKDKIENIN
+418 
-431 KYIQRIDICVPN
+431 
-443 EESFIENKNILF
+443 
-455 EIDILCQKLNIPFF
+455 F

-480 NTNTMNNKLFNESY
+480 NTNTMNNKLFNETYFCLS
-494 LRLTEDEEHST
+494 EDEEHST

-560 KVERST
+560 KVDRST

-573 YYSRQYVDRSS
+573 YYSRQYVDRPS
-584 FPSICKPCIELNANY
+584 FPTICKPCIELNANY

-682 KLNVCVIILDNKQV
+682 NLNVCVIILDNKQV

-710 ANLHNTKNDTL
+710 ANLHNTKNNTL
-721 YFGCCHELGL
+721 YFGCSHETGL

-764 QWNKVIGKCATMEEA
+764 QWIKVIGKCATMEEA

-788 QPSLAV
+788 HPSLAI

-806 YHIIKD
+806 YNIIKD

-822 TKHKTFGNPVEK
+822 TKRKTFGNPVEK

-859 WQKYNVQENINRKNM
+859 WQKYNVQENINHKNM
-874 DENTDKIKEAIRKK
+874 DKNTDKIKEAIRKK
-888 LQEMID
+888 LREMID

>member
-1 MLLNEWYNDVDYDTI
+1 MLLNEWYNEVDYDAI

-30 EDDDGNP
+30 EDDEGNP

-71 FESGKDI
+71 FESGEDI
-78 YKSIVND
+78 YQSIVND

-200 YVDIVKYDLSQPISN
+200 YVDIVKYDLSQPVSN

-225 TICSANYNNNN
+225 TICSANYNNSN

-247 FQNGIKLGLSYGM
+247 FQNGIKLGLSSGM
-260 SLRGESKKYNKI
+260 SLRGENKKYNKI

-279 VKKQLNEIVSP
+279 VKKQL
-290 VVWHFCWLDN
+290 
-300 LLGILQSNSFKL
+300 
-312 SKSNVDREQFPGV
+312 
-325 TGFSSKRPY
+325 
-334 YFCTTRSKSS
+334 
-344 SDGYSDLVTNDNQ
+344 
-357 EGFAR
+357 
-362 IQFDGNALNNI
+362 
-373 THSKASD
+373 
-380 YFGERGEPHHGKR
+380 
-393 AFFNAIKNGKQ
+393 
-404 QYLNIHNKENERED
+404 
-418 TIWYHKDKIENIN
+418 
-431 KYIQRIDICVPN
+431 
-443 EESFIENKNILF
+443 
-455 EIDILCQKLNIPFF
+455 F

-480 NTNTMNNKLFNESY
+480 NTNTMNSKLFNESY

-519 DIMNKRLFNG
+519 DIMNQRLFNG

-560 KVERST
+560 KVDRST

-657 EEMTHFDLDADIKQ
+657 EEMTHFDLDANIKQ

-682 KLNVCVIILDNKQV
+682 NLNVCVIILDNKQV

-721 YFGCCHELGL
+721 YFGCSHETGL
-731 VELLYSKGYR
+731 VDLLYSKGYR

-764 QWNKVIGKCATMEEA
+764 QWIKVIGKCATMEEA

-788 QPSLAV
+788 HPSLAV

-806 YHIIKD
+806 YNIIKD

-822 TKHKTFGNPVEK
+822 TKRKTFGNPVEK

-859 WQKYNVQENINRKNM
+859 WQKYNVQENINHKNM
-874 DENTDKIKEAIRKK
+874 DKNTDKIKEAIRKK

-923 Q
+923 

>member
-1 MLLNEWYNDVDYDTI
+1 MLLNEWYNEVDYDAI

-30 EDDDGNP
+30 EDDEGNP

-71 FESGKDI
+71 FESGEDI

-200 YVDIVKYDLSQPISN
+200 YVDIVKYDLSQPVSN

-225 TICSANYNNNN
+225 TICSAIYNNSN

-247 FQNGIKLGLSYGM
+247 FQNGIKLGLSSGM
-260 SLRGESKKYNKI
+260 SLRGENKKYNKI

-279 VKKQLNEIVSP
+279 VKKQL
-290 VVWHFCWLDN
+290 
-300 LLGILQSNSFKL
+300 
-312 SKSNVDREQFPGV
+312 
-325 TGFSSKRPY
+325 
-334 YFCTTRSKSS
+334 
-344 SDGYSDLVTNDNQ
+344 
-357 EGFAR
+357 
-362 IQFDGNALNNI
+362 
-373 THSKASD
+373 
-380 YFGERGEPHHGKR
+380 
-393 AFFNAIKNGKQ
+393 
-404 QYLNIHNKENERED
+404 
-418 TIWYHKDKIENIN
+418 
-431 KYIQRIDICVPN
+431 
-443 EESFIENKNILF
+443 
-455 EIDILCQKLNIPFF
+455 F
-469 FYNNVQDFDKQ
+469 FYNSVQDFDKQ

-560 KVERST
+560 KVDRST

-682 KLNVCVIILDNKQV
+682 NLNVCVIILDNKQV

-721 YFGCCHELGL
+721 YFGCSHETGL

-788 QPSLAV
+788 HPSLAV

-822 TKHKTFGNPVEK
+822 TKRKTFGNPVEK

-859 WQKYNVQENINRKNM
+859 WQKYNVQENINHKNM
-874 DENTDKIKEAIRKK
+874 DKNTDKIKEAIRKK

>member
-1 MLLNEWYNDVDYDTI
+1 MLLNESYNDVDYDAI

-30 EDDDGNP
+30 EDDEGNP

-71 FESGKDI
+71 FESGEDI

-247 FQNGIKLGLSYGM
+247 FQNGIKLGLSSGM
-260 SLRGESKKYNKI
+260 SLRGENKKYNKI

-279 VKKQLNEIVSP
+279 VKKQL
-290 VVWHFCWLDN
+290 
-300 LLGILQSNSFKL
+300 
-312 SKSNVDREQFPGV
+312 
-325 TGFSSKRPY
+325 
-334 YFCTTRSKSS
+334 
-344 SDGYSDLVTNDNQ
+344 
-357 EGFAR
+357 
-362 IQFDGNALNNI
+362 
-373 THSKASD
+373 
-380 YFGERGEPHHGKR
+380 
-393 AFFNAIKNGKQ
+393 
-404 QYLNIHNKENERED
+404 
-418 TIWYHKDKIENIN
+418 
-431 KYIQRIDICVPN
+431 
-443 EESFIENKNILF
+443 
-455 EIDILCQKLNIPFF
+455 F
-469 FYNNVQDFDKQ
+469 FYNSVQDFDKQ

-519 DIMNKRLFNG
+519 DIMNQRLFNG

-560 KVERST
+560 KVDRST

-657 EEMTHFDLDADIKQ
+657 EEMTHFDLDANIKQ

-677 DRKKS
+677 NRKKS
-682 KLNVCVIILDNKQV
+682 NLNVCVIILDNKQV

-721 YFGCCHELGL
+721 YFGCSHETGL
-731 VELLYSKGYR
+731 VDLLYSKGYR

-812 GTGYNLYNTE
+812 GTGYNLYSTE
-822 TKHKTFGNPVEK
+822 TKHKTFGHPVEK

-859 WQKYNVQENINRKNM
+859 WQKYNVQENINHKNM
-874 DENTDKIKEAIRKK
+874 DKNTDKIKEAIRKK

-923 Q
+923 

>member
-1 MLLNEWYNDVDYDTI
+1 MLLNESYNDVDYDAI

-30 EDDDGNP
+30 EDDEGNP

-71 FESGKDI
+71 FESGEDI

-104 INDINSVIKI
+104 INDINSVIEI

-225 TICSANYNNNN
+225 TICSAIYNNSN

-247 FQNGIKLGLSYGM
+247 FQNGIKLGLSSGM
-260 SLRGESKKYNKI
+260 SLRGENKKYNKI

-279 VKKQLNEIVSP
+279 VKKQL
-290 VVWHFCWLDN
+290 
-300 LLGILQSNSFKL
+300 
-312 SKSNVDREQFPGV
+312 
-325 TGFSSKRPY
+325 
-334 YFCTTRSKSS
+334 
-344 SDGYSDLVTNDNQ
+344 
-357 EGFAR
+357 
-362 IQFDGNALNNI
+362 
-373 THSKASD
+373 
-380 YFGERGEPHHGKR
+380 
-393 AFFNAIKNGKQ
+393 
-404 QYLNIHNKENERED
+404 
-418 TIWYHKDKIENIN
+418 
-431 KYIQRIDICVPN
+431 
-443 EESFIENKNILF
+443 
-455 EIDILCQKLNIPFF
+455 F
-469 FYNNVQDFDKQ
+469 FYNSVQDFDKQ

-494 LRLTEDEEHST
+494 LRLTEDDEHST

-519 DIMNKRLFNG
+519 DIMNQRLFNG

-560 KVERST
+560 KVDRST

-657 EEMTHFDLDADIKQ
+657 EEMTHFDLDANIKQ

-677 DRKKS
+677 NRKKS
-682 KLNVCVIILDNKQV
+682 NLNVCVIILDNKQV

-721 YFGCCHELGL
+721 YFGCSHETGL
-731 VELLYSKGYR
+731 VDLLYSKGYR

-812 GTGYNLYNTE
+812 GTGYNLYSTE
-822 TKHKTFGNPVEK
+822 TKHKTFGHPVEK

-859 WQKYNVQENINRKNM
+859 WQKYNVQENINHKNM
-874 DENTDKIKEAIRKK
+874 DKNTDKIKEAIRKK

-923 Q
+923 

>member
-1 MLLNEWYNDVDYDTI
+1 MLLNEWYNEVDYDAI

-30 EDDDGNP
+30 EDDEGNP

-71 FESGKDI
+71 FESGEDI
-78 YKSIVND
+78 YQSIVND

-247 FQNGIKLGLSYGM
+247 FQNGIKLGLSSGM
-260 SLRGESKKYNKI
+260 SLRGENKKYNKI

-279 VKKQLNEIVSP
+279 VKKQL
-290 VVWHFCWLDN
+290 
-300 LLGILQSNSFKL
+300 
-312 SKSNVDREQFPGV
+312 
-325 TGFSSKRPY
+325 
-334 YFCTTRSKSS
+334 
-344 SDGYSDLVTNDNQ
+344 
-357 EGFAR
+357 
-362 IQFDGNALNNI
+362 
-373 THSKASD
+373 
-380 YFGERGEPHHGKR
+380 
-393 AFFNAIKNGKQ
+393 
-404 QYLNIHNKENERED
+404 
-418 TIWYHKDKIENIN
+418 
-431 KYIQRIDICVPN
+431 
-443 EESFIENKNILF
+443 
-455 EIDILCQKLNIPFF
+455 F

-480 NTNTMNNKLFNESY
+480 HTNTMNNKLFNESY
-494 LRLTEDEEHST
+494 FCLTEDEEHST

-560 KVERST
+560 KIDRST

-682 KLNVCVIILDNKQV
+682 NLNVCVIILDNKQV

-710 ANLHNTKNDTL
+710 ANLHNTKNNTL
-721 YFGCCHELGL
+721 YFGCSHETGL

-806 YHIIKD
+806 YNIIKD

-822 TKHKTFGNPVEK
+822 TKRKTFGNPVEK

-859 WQKYNVQENINRKNM
+859 WQKYNVQENINHKNM
-874 DENTDKIKEAIRKK
+874 DKNTDKIKEAIRKK

>member
-1 MLLNEWYNDVDYDTI
+1 MLLNESYNDVDYDAI

-30 EDDDGNP
+30 EDDEGNP

-60 TEEELADELDN
+60 TEEDLADELDN
-71 FESGKDI
+71 FESGEDI

-104 INDINSVIKI
+104 INDINSVIEI

-279 VKKQLNEIVSP
+279 VKKQL
-290 VVWHFCWLDN
+290 
-300 LLGILQSNSFKL
+300 
-312 SKSNVDREQFPGV
+312 
-325 TGFSSKRPY
+325 
-334 YFCTTRSKSS
+334 
-344 SDGYSDLVTNDNQ
+344 
-357 EGFAR
+357 
-362 IQFDGNALNNI
+362 
-373 THSKASD
+373 
-380 YFGERGEPHHGKR
+380 
-393 AFFNAIKNGKQ
+393 
-404 QYLNIHNKENERED
+404 
-418 TIWYHKDKIENIN
+418 
-431 KYIQRIDICVPN
+431 
-443 EESFIENKNILF
+443 
-455 EIDILCQKLNIPFF
+455 F
-469 FYNNVQDFDKQ
+469 FYNSVQDFDKQ

-519 DIMNKRLFNG
+519 DIMNQRLFNG

-560 KVERST
+560 KVDRST

-657 EEMTHFDLDADIKQ
+657 EEMTHFDLDANIKQ

-682 KLNVCVIILDNKQV
+682 NLNVCVIILDNKQV
-696 RLVTTTSMKLVDEI
+696 RLVTTTSMKLLDEI

-721 YFGCCHELGL
+721 YFGCSHETGL
-731 VELLYSKGYR
+731 VDLLYSKGYR

-812 GTGYNLYNTE
+812 GTGYNLYSTE
-822 TKHKTFGNPVEK
+822 TKRKTFSNPVKK

-847 NGKFTFIGTPGH
+847 NSKFTFIGTPGH
-859 WQKYNVQENINRKNM
+859 WQKYNVQENINHKNM
-874 DENTDKIKEAIRKK
+874 DKNTDKIKEAIRKK

-894 EKINGNGEADSISI
+894 EKINGNGETDSISI

>member
-1 MLLNEWYNDVDYDTI
+1 MLLNESYNDVDYDAI

-30 EDDDGNP
+30 EDDEGNP

-71 FESGKDI
+71 FESGEDI

-85 TKDKGYENPKEFIN
+85 TKDKGYENPKDFIN

-104 INDINSVIKI
+104 INDINSVIEI

-279 VKKQLNEIVSP
+279 VKKQL
-290 VVWHFCWLDN
+290 
-300 LLGILQSNSFKL
+300 
-312 SKSNVDREQFPGV
+312 
-325 TGFSSKRPY
+325 
-334 YFCTTRSKSS
+334 
-344 SDGYSDLVTNDNQ
+344 
-357 EGFAR
+357 
-362 IQFDGNALNNI
+362 
-373 THSKASD
+373 
-380 YFGERGEPHHGKR
+380 
-393 AFFNAIKNGKQ
+393 
-404 QYLNIHNKENERED
+404 
-418 TIWYHKDKIENIN
+418 
-431 KYIQRIDICVPN
+431 
-443 EESFIENKNILF
+443 
-455 EIDILCQKLNIPFF
+455 F
-469 FYNNVQDFDKQ
+469 FYNSVQDFDKQ

-505 EKIKPTTEWMTKWY
+505 EKIKPTSEWMTKWY
-519 DIMNKRLFNG
+519 DIMNQRLFNG

-560 KVERST
+560 KVDRST

-573 YYSRQYVDRSS
+573 YYSRQYVDKSS

-657 EEMTHFDLDADIKQ
+657 EEMTHFDLDANIKQ

-682 KLNVCVIILDNKQV
+682 NLNVCVIILDNKQV

-721 YFGCCHELGL
+721 YFGCSHETGL
-731 VELLYSKGYR
+731 VDLLYSKGYR

-812 GTGYNLYNTE
+812 GTGYNLYSTE
-822 TKHKTFGNPVEK
+822 TKHKTFGHPVEK

-859 WQKYNVQENINRKNM
+859 WQKYNVQENINHKNM
-874 DENTDKIKEAIRKK
+874 DKNTDKIKEAIRKK

-923 Q
+923 

>member
-1 MLLNEWYNDVDYDTI
+1 MLLNESYNDVNYDAI

-30 EDDDGNP
+30 EDDEGNP

-71 FESGKDI
+71 FESGEDI

-104 INDINSVIKI
+104 INDINSVIEI

-225 TICSANYNNNN
+225 TICSANYNNSN

-247 FQNGIKLGLSYGM
+247 FQNGIKLGLSSGM
-260 SLRGESKKYNKI
+260 SLRSENKKYNKI

-279 VKKQLNEIVSP
+279 VKKQL
-290 VVWHFCWLDN
+290 
-300 LLGILQSNSFKL
+300 
-312 SKSNVDREQFPGV
+312 
-325 TGFSSKRPY
+325 
-334 YFCTTRSKSS
+334 
-344 SDGYSDLVTNDNQ
+344 
-357 EGFAR
+357 
-362 IQFDGNALNNI
+362 
-373 THSKASD
+373 
-380 YFGERGEPHHGKR
+380 
-393 AFFNAIKNGKQ
+393 
-404 QYLNIHNKENERED
+404 
-418 TIWYHKDKIENIN
+418 
-431 KYIQRIDICVPN
+431 
-443 EESFIENKNILF
+443 
-455 EIDILCQKLNIPFF
+455 F

-480 NTNTMNNKLFNESY
+480 NTNTMNNKLSNESY

-505 EKIKPTTEWMTKWY
+505 EKMKPTTEWMTKWY
-519 DIMNKRLFNG
+519 DIMNQRLFNG

-560 KVERST
+560 KVDRST

-657 EEMTHFDLDADIKQ
+657 EEMTHFDLDANIKQ

-682 KLNVCVIILDNKQV
+682 NLNVCIIILDNKQV

-721 YFGCCHELGL
+721 YFGCSHETGL
-731 VELLYSKGYR
+731 VDLLYSKGYR

-812 GTGYNLYNTE
+812 GTGYNLYSTE
-822 TKHKTFGNPVEK
+822 TKHKTFGHPVEK

-859 WQKYNVQENINRKNM
+859 WQKYNVQENINHKNM
-874 DENTDKIKEAIRKK
+874 DKNTDKIKEAIRKK

-923 Q
+923 